1 MCSPL
6 RKEQTL
12 DTQFLGHGPRSLPG
26 GRRGVNVCAVTVR
39 ENAAVVKLL
48 RRGALLG
55 LLAGIG
61 YAAWKTMAGRA
72 PRTDGMSFEPAPF
85 PSPPRPVPA
94 AAPSVPPR
102 TPTSTPTATGV
113 SPTLPWVEP
122 TGGTCPS
129 SHPVKAKMASGIF
142 HLPGGGSYDRTNPDR
157 CYVDATSAEA
167 DGLRAAKN

>member
-1 MCSPL
+1 VTASTYVCSPL

-12 DTQFLGHGPRSLPG
+12 DTQFLSHGPTSLPG
-26 GRRGVNVCAVTVR
+26 RRRGVNVFARAVR

-61 YAAWKTMAGRA
+61 YAAWKTLA
-72 PRTDGMSFEPAPF
+72 PRTPAPGGVTFEPAPF

-94 AAPSVPPR
+94 ARASVP
-102 TPTSTPTATGV
+102 TPTPGAASTA
-113 SPTLPWVEP
+113 LPWVEP
-122 TGGTCPS
+122 SAGECPI

-142 HLPGGGSYDRTNPDR
+142 HVPGGGSYERTNPDR
-157 CYVDATSAEA
+157 CYVDAASAES